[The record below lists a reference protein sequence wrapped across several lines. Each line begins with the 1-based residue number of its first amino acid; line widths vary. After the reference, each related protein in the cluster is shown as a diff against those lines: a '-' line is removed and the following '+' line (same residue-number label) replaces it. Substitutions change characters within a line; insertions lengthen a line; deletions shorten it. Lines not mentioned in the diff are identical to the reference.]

1 MSPSIPGSG
10 GAAAQVVVRR
20 SVEDGPSSD
29 VRPRRRRAAA
39 HRVYSMDLE
48 EPPLVTTVATST
60 TVRSRS
66 RTSSFGS
73 TASSSQGSS
82 SRGSTRSSNTNTNPR
97 VAELRNYVNQCKAN
111 YERYKQAPQHQ
122 KATLLQ
128 KCVDDLSSQRSGMHM
143 SRSSSSLSS
152 RSSMDEDYYEK
163 NHVEEEQAT
172 DSNPIL
178 HKVTYKHHN
187 QSYSTASTLAMTLAS
202 SASRLHEAL
211 RQSLNLSAGATGTE
225 TSSPTTPPVA
235 QTSSSSRRY
244 ELREQ
249 QPSQDQQQRP
259 PYFNASIRMQSSS
272 MGSSISSLHSS
283 RSSLSSTNNNN
294 GRRTQRRPPQQIPDS
309 YFSPEAPLVKP
320 KLGVVAFDGG
330 VVPPPPPLSSPR
342 VRITTPQEAQFH
354 KRLQQIAA
362 LNQPYHQEQQQQAEE
377 QEQGI
382 EVEAP
387 LALRRPQPA
396 TTSLSLAQRG
406 DVVPMLTSDITPQ
419 SPKQQN
425 QETTST
431 QVADPKGDELDTSKD
446 QIEIPSEQPKT
457 KQKSKSRL
465 KRWFASCKCQ
475 SSASPETTTK
485 NGSSSTP
492 QQSQLVD
499 VQDMLYLHQGLSSG
513 KYHGQIDF
521 ITGLPHGQGSFECS
535 KCSYNGAWKDG
546 KFDTTTA
553 ASNDKSIITSTYLD
567 KIHNDSYQG
576 AFQDNKY
583 HGQGTLSYGDGRV
596 FTGTFDKG
604 SIARGTM
611 SYTDGS
617 SYQGAFKDHKRHD
630 DHGLYLYPD
639 GGSQYKGSFVNDAM
653 QGHGSMVWKSGTKY
667 VGEFQNSVRHG
678 LGREFDASGNVLFEG
693 LWKNGRP
700 VTS

>member
-1 MSPSIPGSG
+1 MSPSIPGAG
-10 GAAAQVVVRR
+10 GAAAQAVVRR
-20 SVEDGPSSD
+20 SVEDGPSSSSD

-39 HRVYSMDLE
+39 PRVYSMDLE
-48 EPPLVTTVATST
+48 EPPLVTTAATST
-60 TVRSRS
+60 TARSRS

-73 TASSSQGSS
+73 TASSSSQGS
-82 SRGSTRSSNTNTNPR
+82 SRGSTTRSSNTTNPR

-128 KCVDDLSSQRSGMHM
+128 KCVDDLSSQRSGMQM

-163 NHVEEEQAT
+163 NHVEEEQAA

-178 HKVTYKHHN
+178 NKVIHPHHN
-187 QSYSTASTLAMTLAS
+187 QSYSTASTRALTLAS
-202 SASRLHEAL
+202 SATRLHEAL
-211 RQSLNLSAGATGTE
+211 RQSLNLSATGAE
-225 TSSPTTPPVA
+225 TSSPTPLEP
-235 QTSSSSRRY
+235 QMSSSSRRY

-294 GRRTQRRPPQQIPDS
+294 GRRTRRPPQQIPDS
-309 YFSPEAPLVKP
+309 YFSPEAPVEKQ
-320 KLGVVAFDGG
+320 KVVAFDGG
-330 VVPPPPPLSSPR
+330 MVPPPPPLSAGASPR
-342 VRITTPQEAQFH
+342 NVRITTPQEAQFH

-362 LNQPYHQEQQQQAEE
+362 LNQPYHQEQQQQHLEE

-387 LALRRPQPA
+387 LALTRPQ
-396 TTSLSLAQRG
+396 AQSSFSPPRRS
-406 DVVPMLTSDITPQ
+406 VVAPRLLSDITPQ
-419 SPKQQN
+419 SPKQQK
-425 QETTST
+425 ETTST

-475 SSASPETTTK
+475 SSASPETTK
-485 NGSSSTP
+485 NGSNSTQ

-499 VQDMLYLHQGLSSG
+499 VQDMLYLHQGRSSG
-513 KYHGQIDF
+513 KYHGQIDS

-553 ASNDKSIITSTYLD
+553 ASNDKSSITSTYLD